1 MKVGRLVDGQIE
13 RAPSLSSGASRPSTC
28 KRHLKFIM
36 SKTKLSI
43 SAPTRVWSFSGVL
56 IRCERLPSQLVT
68 AEPSQQPSSAPPG
81 PCLLPSMSPGHVI
94 SRCLPVRS
102 LRFLLGLPPTQ
113 CWAACV
119 FDPDSCSSQLPCSS
133 TSPLALWFT
142 FQTVERVGLD
152 TQVQSRD
159 AAAAQRPSGSS
170 AAWTWNPRRL
180 PVCWVTRV
188 LCPSPPSSLVLGSTL
203 PGVCFCVSHHQCL
216 FCLCCIC
223 LLPPQPREL
232 VWGTASRRAPFRNLF
247 LRPAPFSGAREPE
260 AAPPSIAA
268 LSLLVKL
275 FATWP
280 LSPYLQAP

>member
-94 SRCLPVRS
+94 SRCLPVCS
-102 LRFLLGLPPTQ
+102 FRFLLGLPPTQ
-113 CWAACV
+113 CWAAYV

-133 TSPLALWFT
+133 TSPLPLWFT

-170 AAWTWNPRRL
+170 
-180 PVCWVTRV
+180 C
-188 LCPSPPSSLVLGSTL
+188 
-203 PGVCFCVSHHQCL
+203 CL
-216 FCLCCIC
+216 DMK
-223 LLPPQPREL
+223 PK
-232 VWGTASRRAPFRNLF
+232 
-247 LRPAPFSGAREPE
+247 
-260 AAPPSIAA
+260 APPCVLSDPCA
-268 LSLLVKL
+268 LSLP
-275 FATWP
+275 P
-280 LSPYLQAP
+280 LKSRLGQYSPRCLLLCLPSSVSVLSLLHLPPAPPAPGACLRHCLPQGTLP